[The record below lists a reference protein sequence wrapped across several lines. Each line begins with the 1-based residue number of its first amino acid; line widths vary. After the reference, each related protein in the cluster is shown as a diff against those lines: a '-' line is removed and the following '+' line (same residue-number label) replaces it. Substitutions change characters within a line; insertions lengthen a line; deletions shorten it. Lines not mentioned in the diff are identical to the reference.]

1 MMHAPELLN
10 AHFHK
15 MQTDFAAW
23 CALYADD
30 AVMEYPY
37 GAYAGVSSPLK
48 GIGAISKSVKGFLDN
63 VRDFQIELSKVYRV
77 EGEDAVFAEFTARVT
92 VISTGRPYN
101 QNYILY
107 LLAEGGKIA
116 VLREYFDAPRVITAF
131 QLHLNAG
138 LKHDAQIAA
147 SSIGDDA

>member
-1 MMHAPELLN
+1 MMHAPALLK
-10 AHFHK
+10 AHFHE
-15 MQTDFAAW
+15 MQADLSAW

-48 GIGAISKSVKGFLDN
+48 GIDAISKSVKGFLDD
-63 VRDFQIELSKVYRV
+63 VRDFQVEVSKVYRV
-77 EGEDAVFAEFTARVT
+77 EGEDAVFAEFTAKAT

-107 LLAEGGKIA
+107 LRAEDGKI
-116 VLREYFDAPRVITAF
+116 VLLREYFDAPRVVAAF
-131 QLHLNAG
+131 QPQSHAG
-138 LKHDAQIAA
+138 
-147 SSIGDDA
+147 

>member
-1 MMHAPELLN
+1 MMNAPELLN
-10 AHFHK
+10 AHFQK
-15 MQTDFAAW
+15 MQANFAAW

-48 GIGAISKSVKGFLDN
+48 GIAAISKSVKSFLDN
-63 VRDFQIELSKVYRV
+63 VRDFQVEVLKIYRV
-77 EGEDAVFAEFTARVT
+77 EGEDAVLAEFTAGAT

-107 LLAEGGKIA
+107 LRAEGGKIA
-116 VLREYFDAPRVITAF
+116 VLREYFDAPRVVAAF
-131 QLHLNAG
+131 QPQPNPG
-138 LKHDAQIAA
+138 
-147 SSIGDDA
+147 

>member
-1 MMHAPELLN
+1 MMHAPELLH

-15 MQTDFAAW
+15 MRTDFVAW

-48 GIGAISKSVKGFLDN
+48 GIAAISKSVKGFLDD
-63 VRDFQIELSKVYRV
+63 VRDFQIEVSKVYRV
-77 EGEDAVFAEFTARVT
+77 EGEDAVFAEFTARAT

-101 QNYILY
+101 QSYILY
-107 LLAEGGKIA
+107 LLAQDGKIA
-116 VLREYFDAPRVITAF
+116 VLREYFDAPRVIEAF
-131 QLHLNAG
+131 QPQLNAR
-138 LKHDAQIAA
+138 
-147 SSIGDDA
+147 

>member
-10 AHFHK
+10 AHFHE
-15 MQTDFAAW
+15 MQTNFAAW

-48 GIGAISKSVKGFLDN
+48 GIAAISKSVKGFLDD
-63 VRDFQIELSKVYRV
+63 VRDFQIEVLKIYCVQ
-77 EGEDAVFAEFTARVT
+77 GEDAVFAEFTARAT

-101 QNYILY
+101 QIYILY

-116 VLREYFDAPRVITAF
+116 VLREYFDAPRVIAAF
-131 QLHLNAG
+131 RPQLNPG
-138 LKHDAQIAA
+138 QVMT
-147 SSIGDDA
+147 